1 MAGTESGGESA
12 ALLIDSLK
20 AADRE
25 LAQLQARRAHLMVEF
40 ADTRKKADRHRI
52 AELESAGADP
62 RYKPGEF
69 AATEIGLAITTTK
82 PKVQRLVSMVRR
94 LQSETPDVWDAWIA
108 GDINE
113 LKAERINHA
122 LLRLVRDESKRLL
135 NLLVVPVAITRT
147 PELLGRWLNRF
158 VANAEPDRADERIRR
173 SLEDRYAAIRPDLDG
188 VSFLSACMSSLEA
201 AAVDLLL
208 EGLAGP
214 PHPSDPRTKDQRRAD
229 ALVDL
234 LLGRIDNGWHGADCG
249 EDDIDPAGDPGDGG
263 DPAAD
268 SAVPVDAPGADREW
282 DPDADWGLP
291 ASAFRPDPR
300 NEPAADPPTSEE
312 ADAVE
317 AEREDAV
324 GAEAGDATAGA
335 EAADAVASSTGTVA
349 TAEIIEAAKRAR
361 PTACP
366 GQPPP
371 RVTIGVV
378 VSIQSLFGFSESP
391 GELADRSALVP
402 ASLVRELAGHQGTL
416 FYRLLTDPVGNLL
429 DVTELGRF
437 PSRKL
442 TAALRFRDGV
452 CTSPICQLAAQRCDL
467 DHAVPWP
474 QGPTAAG
481 NLGPAC
487 RNDHRAK
494 THGGFGV
501 TMSADGTTWTT
512 PTGHRYRTAT
522 DPLPVEEWPD
532 TG

>member
-300 NEPAADPPTSEE
+300 NEPAPDPTT
-312 ADAVE
+312 VE
-317 AEREDAV
+317 VD
-324 GAEAGDATAGA
+324 GAAP
-335 EAADAVASSTGTVA
+335 SSTGTVA

-452 CTSPICQLAAQRCDL
+452 CTSPICHLAAQRCDL

>member
-1 MAGTESGGESA
+1 
-12 ALLIDSLK
+12 
-20 AADRE
+20 
-25 LAQLQARRAHLMVEF
+25 MVEF
-40 ADTRKKADRHRI
+40 ADSRKKADRQRI
-52 AELESAGADP
+52 ADLESAGADP

-69 AATEIGLAITTTK
+69 AATEIGLAVTITK
-82 PKVQRLVSMVRR
+82 PHAQRLVTMSRR

-113 LKAERINHA
+113 VKAERINHA
-122 LLRLVRDESKRLL
+122 LMKLVRDESKRLL

-158 VANAEPDRADERIRR
+158 VATAESDQADERIRR
-173 SLEDRYAAIRPDLDG
+173 SLEDRYASIRPDLDG

-201 AAVDLLL
+201 VAVDLLL

-214 PHPSDPRTKDQRRAD
+214 PNPSDPRTKDQRRAD

-234 LLGRIDNGWHGADCG
+234 LLGRIDNGWHGPDCG
-249 EDDIDPAGDPGDGG
+249 EDDIDPA
-263 DPAAD
+263 AD
-268 SAVPVDAPGADREW
+268 SAEPVDAPRAGREW

-300 NEPAADPPTSEE
+300 HELEPDPAT
-312 ADAVE
+312 VE
-317 AEREDAV
+317 VD
-324 GAEAGDATAGA
+324 GANL
-335 EAADAVASSTGTVA
+335 VRTGTVA

-402 ASLVRELAGHQGTL
+402 ASLVRELAGHEGTL

-429 DVTELGRF
+429 DVAELGRF

-452 CTSPICQLAAQRCDL
+452 CTSPICHLAAQRCDL

-474 QGPTAAG
+474 QGSTAAG

-512 PTGHRYRTAT
+512 PTGHRYRAT
-522 DPLPVEEWPD
+522 PDPLPVEEWPD